1 MKRWLKYGLLGL
13 VAYGFFLLLMFPASV
28 AHSLFASPLEKQLP
42 GLQLAGVSG
51 RLWDGEVASVSYK
64 SREVGRLHWEV
75 MPFSLLWGKLSLPV
89 SLQLPD
95 GYLEA
100 KVTLP
105 RDFTAMHAREVKGQ
119 LPVAQVQGLLPYNFV
134 SIDGTLAINITEA
147 EVDAEGK
154 VQSLSG
160 RINWLGAEMVA
171 PQALAFGDL
180 QADVELD
187 EGGRINAQLRDLGG
201 PLSLDAQFVLQPQ
214 GNYTLKGTV
223 AATSGASDALRQ
235 GLGLLGKPSSNGR
248 YPIELNGRL

>member
-1 MKRWLKYGLLGL
+1 MKRWLGYLLLGIA
-13 VAYGFFLLLMFPASV
+13 AYGVFLLVMFPATS
-28 AHSLFASPLEKQLP
+28 AYSLFATPIEKQLP
-42 GLQLAGVSG
+42 ELKLAGVSG
-51 RLWDGEVASVSYK
+51 RVWDGKVASVSYK
-64 SREVGRLHWEV
+64 SRQVGSLHWQV
-75 MPFSLLWGKLSLPV
+75 TPLSLLWGRLSMPV

-100 KVTLP
+100 KVKLP
-105 RDFTAMHAREVKGQ
+105 HDFTAMHAREVKGQ
-119 LPVAQVQGLLPYNFV
+119 LPVARVQGLLPYNFV

-171 PQALAFGDL
+171 PQALSFGDL
-180 QADVELD
+180 QADLDLD
-187 EGGRINAQLRDLGG
+187 EQGSVRAQLRDLGG

-223 AATSGASDALRQ
+223 AAASGASDALRQ

-248 YPIELNGRL
+248 YPIEFNGRL